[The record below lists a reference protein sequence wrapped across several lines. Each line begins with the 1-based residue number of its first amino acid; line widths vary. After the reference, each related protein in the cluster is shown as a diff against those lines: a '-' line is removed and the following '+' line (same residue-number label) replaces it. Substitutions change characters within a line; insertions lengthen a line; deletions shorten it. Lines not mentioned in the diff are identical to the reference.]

1 MNLGQMRTVLGRRV
15 QDVDGVQWTDAEKN
29 QALNESYYQIQ
40 GNVQAVHPEAVIF
53 WDYMNTV
60 AGQNFYPMPPS
71 FGIIAVRIKSA
82 VSDTTWT
89 KLDRKRF
96 EAIESLNGTTQY
108 YTQRG
113 EWLGIYPAPTVSI
126 ASGIELMHRPIHT
139 LTADADEPK
148 LKLPL
153 HDAIV
158 LGGKIFLLGDT
169 NESAK
174 EDEGKLNKILE
185 NIGRWYGQN
194 YDDPESFT
202 LEGL

>member
-1 MNLGQMRTVLGRRV
+1 MNLAQMRGVLGRHV
-15 QDVDGVQWTDAEKN
+15 QDVDGVQWSDVEKN
-29 QALNESYYQIQ
+29 QAINETYYQVQ
-40 GNVQAVHPEAVIF
+40 GHVQAIDPEAVIF

-60 AGQNFYPMPPS
+60 AGQNWYPMPPT
-71 FGIIAVRIKSA
+71 FGIIAVRVKASL
-82 VSDTTWT
+82 SDDYV
-89 KLDRKRF
+89 KLDRKSL
-96 EAIESLNGTTQY
+96 EHIEQLQGTNQY

-113 EWLGIYPAPTVSI
+113 EWLGIFPAPSVGI

-153 HDAIV
+153 HYALV
-158 LGGKIFLLGDT
+158 LGAKIFLLGDT

-174 EDEGKLNKILE
+174 VDEDKFNKILD
-185 NIGRWYGQN
+185 NVGRWYGQN
-194 YDDPESFT
+194 YDDPESFS